1 MNWGVYCTSRID
13 GPTKRSTACDYSEK
27 KTDEDDAEDE
37 DEPLIIGIEK
47 YGGNINLCLLAPTST
62 SVIIII
68 IWYGIEFN
76 SNPSLNE
83 ILVILSLS
91 YFFVHHLQCPHIR
104 SNAHQVHDDV
114 RKVAAVYEPL
124 GLRIDMHITAVKI
137 SELHKKAF
145 EFYRQ
150 RLFAQAADSFAQ
162 ALRLCEQNP
171 SLEIS
176 GQPAAVLQKR
186 CLEFAARPPPPEW
199 NLLSPEQIYYLV

>member
-1 MNWGVYCTSRID
+1 M
-13 GPTKRSTACDYSEK
+13 
-27 KTDEDDAEDE
+27 
-37 DEPLIIGIEK
+37 
-47 YGGNINLCLLAPTST
+47 
-62 SVIIII
+62 
-68 IWYGIEFN
+68 
-76 SNPSLNE
+76 NPSVDE
-83 ILVILSLS
+83 ILVI
-91 YFFVHHLQCPHIR
+91 FVVVLCFCSSSVIPHIR
-104 SNAHQVHDDV
+104 SNLHQVHDDV

-124 GLRIDMHITAVKI
+124 GLRTDMHITAVII
-137 SELHKKAF
+137 SELHNKAF

-150 RLFAQAADSFAQ
+150 RLFPQAADSFAQ